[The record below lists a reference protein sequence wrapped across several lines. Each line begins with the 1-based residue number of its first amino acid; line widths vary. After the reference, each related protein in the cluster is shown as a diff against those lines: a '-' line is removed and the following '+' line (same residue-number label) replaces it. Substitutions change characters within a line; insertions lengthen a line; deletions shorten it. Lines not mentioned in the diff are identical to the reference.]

1 MNMQELKELI
11 YQGEKVDIECKK
23 AEKSVPKSAYESYS
37 AFANTKGGYIIL
49 GVREDKTKSRNPHM
63 QTMLRLVGFG
73 DNAGSGFP
81 TILAVWKSE
90 GWIKPELIED
100 TNLDQVT
107 LVMKMEK
114 ESDDKS
120 AEKSAEKSADLK
132 NREGMALSERH
143 QQILAIMEDGIEYS
157 TEQVAEKIG
166 LKGPRTRQLLN
177 ELVNKELLACIGTT
191 KRRRYIKPVD

>member
-1 MNMQELKELI
+1 MDE
-11 YQGEKVDIECKK
+11 
-23 AEKSVPKSAYESYS
+23 
-37 AFANTKGGYIIL
+37 
-49 GVREDKTKSRNPHM
+49 
-63 QTMLRLVGFG
+63 MLRLVGFG

-81 TILAVWKSE
+81 TILDVWKSE
-90 GWIKPELIED
+90 GWIKPQLIED

-114 ESDDKS
+114 KSDDKS
-120 AEKSAEKSADLK
+120 AEKSAESAEKSADLK
-132 NREGMALSERH
+132 NREGMGLSERH
-143 QQILAIMEDGIEYS
+143 QQILAIMEAGIEYS

-191 KRRRYIKPVD
+191 KRRRYIKPVY